1 MKKIEQDFSENIG
14 RKIKLARK
22 KSKYTQAK
30 LAEMLSL
37 TPEYISHLERGVASG
52 SIPTLL
58 QICKVLNVSSDFLF
72 GDFINSDIPSIS
84 DLINPKFL
92 ENYLNLNEYNKKIV
106 EEITSGLIK
115 MQKDENKN
123 TYKRKAK

>member
-1 MKKIEQDFSENIG
+1 MKNIDQNFSEDIG
-14 RKIKLARK
+14 NKIKLARK

-52 SIPTLL
+52 SIPTLI
-58 QICKVLNVSSDFLF
+58 QICKVLNISSDFLF
-72 GDFINSDIPSIS
+72 GDFINSDTTSIS

-92 ENYLNLNEYNKKIV
+92 ENYLNLNDYNKKVV
-106 EEITSGLIK
+106 EEITNGLIK
-115 MQKDENKN
+115 IQKDENKN
-123 TYKRKAK
+123 NYKRKAE

>member
-14 RKIKLARK
+14 KRIKLARK
-22 KSKYTQAK
+22 KSKYTQSK

-52 SIPTLL
+52 SIPTLI
-58 QICKVLNVSSDFLF
+58 QICRVLNISSDFLF
-72 GDFINSDIPSIS
+72 GDFINNDTPSIS

-92 ENYLNLNEYNKKIV
+92 ENYLSLNDYNKKVV